1 MADDHEAP
9 DTLALTAPVSAEL
22 ALCEALEHARAFAHA
37 ARSER
42 TRDACRHQW
51 ARFEVWCE
59 AHALVPLPAS
69 PATVALYLSA
79 WESEAVS
86 VATLAQAQAAI
97 AKRSASRGT
106 RRCAVRPRYARC
118 GRASAARS
126 ASRRGAWRRSSCPS
140 CASSAAW
147 SRRTRASGAAIGRS

>member
-1 MADDHEAP
+1 MADDPAP
-9 DTLALTAPVSAEL
+9 QDALALSAPEGAAL
-22 ALCEALEHARAFAHA
+22 ALRQAFEHAQAFADA

-42 TRDACRHQW
+42 TRDAYRYQW

-126 ASRRGAWRRSSCPS
+126 ASRRGATPSVRRMPFH
-140 CASSAAW
+140 
-147 SRRTRASGAAIGRS
+147 T